1 MIYPEVSRS
10 SQVHHDRELGL
21 ELKHKYN
28 SKRNEN
34 KSGEE
39 EKSTSSQQILA
50 VRRTERGKDQ
60 ILYCVVQGIT
70 NMNLC

>member
-1 MIYPEVSRS
+1 MIYPEVSRN
-10 SQVHHDRELGL
+10 SQVYHDRELGL

-28 SKRNEN
+28 SKRNED

-39 EKSTSSQQILA
+39 EKATSSQQILA
-50 VRRTERGKDQ
+50 VRRSERGKDQ
-60 ILYCVVQGIT
+60 ILYYVVQGST